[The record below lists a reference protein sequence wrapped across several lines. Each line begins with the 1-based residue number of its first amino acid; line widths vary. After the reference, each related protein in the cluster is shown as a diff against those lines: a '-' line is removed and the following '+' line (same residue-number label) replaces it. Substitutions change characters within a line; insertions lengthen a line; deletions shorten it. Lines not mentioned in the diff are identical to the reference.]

1 MIVWITHAKVGHR
14 QTPIKQKAQPC
25 VGLSALW
32 DLICD
37 LLEFTTTRAKG
48 TCCGGDSYRLHR
60 CDVETKV
67 GHRQTPIKQK
77 AQPCVG
83 LFALWDLIC
92 DLLEALT
99 TRAQGALRHTQ
110 DRLVAAEANDLPIRF

>member
-67 GHRQTPIKQK
+67 GHRQTPYQQQSPPREGFVVSIMQPQGITLTKQW
-77 AQPCVG
+77 AFP
-83 LFALWDLIC
+83 IMP
-92 DLLEALT
+92 
-99 TRAQGALRHTQ
+99 
-110 DRLVAAEANDLPIRF
+110 AAIDVSI